1 MIPEI
6 GHISLIFSLVI
17 SFILVI
23 IPAYGI
29 IINQSSYMRSLD
41 VLVPLQFIC
50 LAVSFLVLIYS
61 FVTNDFT
68 VSLVANNSN
77 SALPFY
83 YKISATWGN
92 HEGSLLLWT
101 LILSI
106 WTLLVYLKTKDIPEI
121 TRSTVLSVLGFI
133 AFGFILFI
141 LLTSNPFER
150 QILLPLLDGADLNPL
165 LQDIGLIL
173 HPPIL
178 YMGYV
183 GFAVAFSFAISALI
197 QGHVDSNWAKWTKT
211 WTNVAWAFL
220 TLGIGLGSWW
230 AYYELGWGG
239 WWFWDPVENASLMP
253 WLAGTALIHSLTV
266 TEKRIYLKT
275 GQYYLL

>member
-29 IINQSSYMRSLD
+29 INNQSSYMRSLD

-266 TEKRIYLKT
+266 T
-275 GQYYLL
+275 